1 MLTSSSNTIVL
12 YKSKKERKQKSLQIV
27 LVSFTLLFATYLAL
41 VDILP
46 KTQAQPVYVYFLIL
60 MPIVFLLLVSVYQAL
75 KRERLILDADGI
87 RYQSHLPKFL
97 QGVLPM
103 IYRDWSAKWA
113 EITAA
118 YLKPSPLQ
126 PGSHFL
132 LLGLHLGLG
141 YKELFACQ
149 WYHHE
154 DDYPLKLFCDQQT
167 PEQIKSALQR
177 CPLIKYITDKGISI
191 DVDPKV
197 SLKTPFFQFAI
208 ESNQHRLSAAIF
220 FLLLLGY
227 AILDLMIFNQ
237 EAYVELPLYKVYLLG
252 GVGMAA
258 FVMGWLRR
266 AKVSRR
272 ESIIIALFL
281 GGVFGLALYPGL
293 LRLNQ
298 LTDSNGLKSY
308 QYELQSDLS
317 FKPVNDNT
325 LPTLHLNDDK
335 YWADFEAGTLYEF
348 ELRKGGLG
356 FYQISLAQVEKLK
369 AELDKQST
377 QTPSPSSSYV
387 LPNKLLHTLVGHR
400 SNVLA
405 VAFSPDGNKVASGSK
420 DKTIK
425 LWNVSTGKPLQTLSA
440 HRDKVQSVA
449 FSPDGA
455 ILASGSEDN
464 TIKLWDIETGKLIRT
479 LKGDDDRLS
488 SLSIDKK
495 MFSVAF
501 SPYGHMLASGNWD
514 KSITLWDVDTGKVL
528 HFIKGRTKRFWG
540 LIDDHGQGHEDS
552 VNSVAFSP
560 DGNTLASGG
569 FDNAIKLWDV
579 NSGKLLTSV
588 KGHSNFVLSVTFS
601 PDGNMLAS
609 SSYDK
614 SIKLWEVSSG
624 RVLQTLIGHKDV
636 VTSVAF
642 RSDGQIIASASFDK
656 TIKLWEVSSGKL
668 LSTLRGHSDYV
679 NTVVFSPDGKILASA
694 SGDDTVKLW
703 Q

>member
-1 MLTSSSNTIVL
+1 MT
-12 YKSKKERKQKSLQIV
+12 
-27 LVSFTLLFATYLAL
+27 
-41 VDILP
+41 
-46 KTQAQPVYVYFLIL
+46 
-60 MPIVFLLLVSVYQAL
+60 
-75 KRERLILDADGI
+75 
-87 RYQSHLPKFL
+87 
-97 QGVLPM
+97 
-103 IYRDWSAKWA
+103 YRDWSAKWA
-113 EITAA
+113 EITTT
-118 YLKPSPLQ
+118 YLKPSPLL

-132 LLGLHLGLG
+132 LLGFHIGLR

-149 WYHHE
+149 WHHPDHQ
-154 DDYPLKLFCDQQT
+154 DDYPLKLSGDIQT

-191 DVDPKV
+191 EVDPKV
-197 SLKTPFFQFAI
+197 SLKTPFYQLDFVI
-208 ESNQHRLSAAIF
+208 KSNQHRLSAAIF
-220 FLLLLGY
+220 FFLLLGY
-227 AILDLMIFNQ
+227 AIFDFMIFNQ
-237 EAYVELPLYKVYLLG
+237 EAYAEQPLYKVYLLG

-258 FVMGWLRR
+258 LMMGWLRR
-266 AKVSRR
+266 AKVSKR
-272 ESIIIALFL
+272 ESIIIALLL

-335 YWADFEAGTLYEF
+335 YWADFETGTFYEF

-356 FYQISLAQVEKLK
+356 FYQINLAQIEKLK
-369 AELDKQST
+369 AELDKLVVTEST
-377 QTPSPSSSYV
+377 KTASSSYV
-387 LPNKLLHTLVGHR
+387 LPNKLSHTLVGHR
-400 SNVLA
+400 SNVLP

-425 LWNVSTGKPLQTLSA
+425 LWNVSTGKPLQTLSD

-449 FSPDGA
+449 FSPNGA

-495 MFSVAF
+495 VFSVAF
-501 SPYGHMLASGNWD
+501 SPDGHTLASGNWD

-540 LIDDHGQGHEDS
+540 LIDDHGEGHEDL

-569 FDNAIKLWDV
+569 FDDAIKLWDV
-579 NSGKLLTSV
+579 SSGKLLTTF

-614 SIKLWEVSSG
+614 TIKLWEVSSG
-624 RVLQTLIGHKDV
+624 RVLQTLIGHKDA

-668 LSTLRGHSDYV
+668 LRTLRGHSDYV